1 MSEQTVKALPLQG
14 RRILVTRAREQAGVF
29 SEQLRVLG
37 ALPVE
42 FPTIRILPPEDWRPL
57 DDALRRLCTADW
69 YRWLVFTSA
78 NGVRICFER
87 LESLG
92 YDARDICNVSV
103 AAIGPVTATTLKRYG
118 IIADL
123 VPGEYVAESV
133 AAALIDE
140 ARRRGEELEGKKV
153 LLARAAVARN
163 VLVAELQQAGA
174 IVDVVAA
181 YRTAGI
187 PVDDERGRVVLRML
201 KTHQLDMLTFTSSS
215 TVRNF
220 MLWLMQCEPGVANSF
235 KRSVK
240 QNAQPKVASIGPIT
254 SQTAREFGLDVHI
267 EAQEFTIAGLVEAI
281 MRDKEQS

>member
-1 MSEQTVKALPLQG
+1 MPEQTAKALPLQG

-37 ALPVE
+37 AVPVE
-42 FPTIRILPPEDWRPL
+42 FPTIRIVPPEDWGPL
-57 DDALRRLCTADW
+57 DDALRRLSTADW
-69 YRWLVFTSA
+69 YNWLVFTSA

-87 LESLG
+87 LGSLG
-92 YDARDICNVSV
+92 YGTQHIDNVRV
-103 AAIGPVTATTLKRYG
+103 AAIGPVTATALKRYG

-123 VPGEYVAESV
+123 VPAEYVAESV

-153 LLARAAVARN
+153 LLARAAEARS
-163 VLVAELQQAGA
+163 VLVAELQEAGA

-187 PVDDERGRVVLRML
+187 PAEDERGREVLRML
-201 KTHQLDMLTFTSSS
+201 KTHRLDMLTFTSSS

-220 MLWLMQCEPGVANSF
+220 MLWLMQCESGVANSF
-235 KRSVK
+235 MRSVK

-281 MRDKEQS
+281 MRDEEKS